1 MNSHKLAK
9 KKLFFVLPKFS
20 DWRKFAEV
28 AKTKSC

>member
-9 KKLFFVLPKFS
+9 KIIFVPPKFS